1 MMSTGWLNVRNL
13 AANAF
18 LEPIKGTLEMARPR
32 VPGCQQVA
40 ALAIQRFGPAVISP
54 IQGVSEISTLI
65 LTGNR
70 THQKEQLF
78 SLPFW
83 RKTLRSGLKK

>member
-1 MMSTGWLNVRNL
+1 MQRKRLHC
-13 AANAF
+13 F
-18 LEPIKGTLEMARPR
+18 LFIFIPSLKPK
-32 VPGCQQVA
+32 
-40 ALAIQRFGPAVISP
+40 
-54 IQGVSEISTLI
+54 IQGVSEISALI

-83 RKTLRSGLKK
+83 RKTRKDFPKTVHISKTKLPKNVKQSVSYEVDFLLYG

>member
-1 MMSTGWLNVRNL
+1 MKKSDIILSLVLKNDITD
-13 AANAF
+13 
-18 LEPIKGTLEMARPR
+18 I
-32 VPGCQQVA
+32 
-40 ALAIQRFGPAVISP
+40 
-54 IQGVSEISTLI
+54 IQGVSEISALI

-83 RKTLRSGLKK
+83 RKTLRNGLKK

>member
-1 MMSTGWLNVRNL
+1 MGQVDQSLLIN
-13 AANAF
+13 F
-18 LEPIKGTLEMARPR
+18 L
-32 VPGCQQVA
+32 
-40 ALAIQRFGPAVISP
+40 
-54 IQGVSEISTLI
+54 QGVSEISALI

-83 RKTLRSGLKK
+83 RKTLRNGLKN

>member
-1 MMSTGWLNVRNL
+1 V
-13 AANAF
+13 
-18 LEPIKGTLEMARPR
+18 IKKKTKR
-32 VPGCQQVA
+32 
-40 ALAIQRFGPAVISP
+40 ALQIIGRSGIL
-54 IQGVSEISTLI
+54 QGVSEISALI

-83 RKTLRSGLKK
+83 

>member
-1 MMSTGWLNVRNL
+1 
-13 AANAF
+13 
-18 LEPIKGTLEMARPR
+18 
-32 VPGCQQVA
+32 
-40 ALAIQRFGPAVISP
+40 VIRRKKLFIRTKSYFKLLLG
-54 IQGVSEISTLI
+54 IQGVSEIGALI

-83 RKTLRSGLKK
+83 RKTLRDGLKK

>member
-1 MMSTGWLNVRNL
+1 VTTKNKIVERIDM
-13 AANAF
+13 
-18 LEPIKGTLEMARPR
+18 K
-32 VPGCQQVA
+32 
-40 ALAIQRFGPAVISP
+40 

-83 RKTLRSGLKK
+83 RKTLRSGLGKIFLKPFISPKLSYIPKNVKQPDSYEVDFLLYG

>member
-1 MMSTGWLNVRNL
+1 VIYLHDT
-13 AANAF
+13 
-18 LEPIKGTLEMARPR
+18 
-32 VPGCQQVA
+32 
-40 ALAIQRFGPAVISP
+40 IQD
-54 IQGVSEISTLI
+54 VSEISTLI

-83 RKTLRSGLKK
+83 RKTLRSGKKKNRKDFPKTVHISKTKLPKNVKQPDSYEVDFLLYG

>member
-1 MMSTGWLNVRNL
+1 M
-13 AANAF
+13 
-18 LEPIKGTLEMARPR
+18 K
-32 VPGCQQVA
+32 
-40 ALAIQRFGPAVISP
+40 

-83 RKTLRSGLKK
+83 RKTLRSGLKNRKDFPKTVHISKTKLPKNGKQLDSYEVDFLLYV

>member
-1 MMSTGWLNVRNL
+1 MSSEVFLNGNVAFSLPFLTDLLIVYPTVKKILIYIRN
-13 AANAF
+13 F
-18 LEPIKGTLEMARPR
+18 LKNPIFFL
-32 VPGCQQVA
+32 
-40 ALAIQRFGPAVISP
+40 I
-54 IQGVSEISTLI
+54 IQGVTEISALI

-83 RKTLRSGLKK
+83 RKTLRNGLKK